1 MERADFIEPSNSP
14 WSAPVV
20 MVPKKGGKLRF
31 CVDYRGL
38 NSVTRKDSYRLPCV
52 DECLDMVR
60 GSSWFSS
67 LDLRSGNWHVL
78 LAPEA

>member
-1 MERADFIEPSNSP
+1 MLRDDFIKLSDSP

-38 NSVTRKDSYRLPCV
+38 NAVTIKDSYPIPRV
-52 DECLDMVR
+52 DETLD
-60 GSSWFSS
+60 W
-67 LDLRSGNWHVL
+67 L
-78 LAPEA
+78 LAGVPLTVVTGKSCLLRR

>member
-1 MERADFIEPSNSP
+1 MGKAGFIEPFNSP

-38 NSVTRKDSYRLPCV
+38 NAVTEKDYYPLPQI
-52 DECLDMVR
+52 DESLEGILLVLFP
-60 GSSWFSS
+60 GST
-67 LDLRSGNWHVL
+67 
-78 LAPEA
+78 